1 MNPLIKNL
9 KYLPIIYQ
17 NLEKRSTNTNN
28 EVRSIK
34 VKGINANIQTT
45 QHFHRSI
52 SKIIN
57 FDE

>member
-1 MNPLIKNL
+1 MNPLIKNI

-17 NLEKRSTNTNN
+17 SLEKKSLNTKN

-34 VKGINANIQTT
+34 VKSINANIKTT